1 MRVTWAVV
9 GDSARGAG
17 VGAARVVRGAAGA
30 RGQCGRYSRTQG
42 SCVVRRLHRC
52 RAAPETAGAACVA
65 P

>member
-9 GDSARGAG
+9 GDFVRGVG
-17 VGAARVVRGAAGA
+17 VGAARVVHGAGGA
-30 RGQCGRYSRTQG
+30 RGPCGRCSRTQG
-42 SCVVRRLHRC
+42 SCVVRRLHRR